1 MGLVKMNHFQS
12 PIGHVQELGKI
23 IRFSDLWISL
33 SHVSTHSFDQ
43 WGKTYLFAFLGVE
56 LMMEIKRFGLYD
68 VVPKSS
74 SDILLSQIVPPNY
87 LEILVEAI
95 NAVHNLPS
103 YPKPLFIVFRIDVLL
118 ILT

>member
-1 MGLVKMNHFQS
+1 
-12 PIGHVQELGKI
+12 
-23 IRFSDLWISL
+23 
-33 SHVSTHSFDQ
+33 
-43 WGKTYLFAFLGVE
+43 
-56 LMMEIKRFGLYD
+56 MMEIKRFGLYD